1 MILCWTADKWQ
12 TKGEIGCNVM
22 EQLRGTSMGVVAN
35 ALVSVLKKN
44 GSLPKEF
51 KLPKKDKK
59 G

>member
-1 MILCWTADKWQ
+1 
-12 TKGEIGCNVM
+12 M
-22 EQLRGTSMGVVAN
+22 EQLRGTSMGVVTD